1 MALNLL
7 RNSRLFV
14 STVSTGTGLT
24 KANTWE
30 IPVLGDFSFSQS
42 NEVQDISVEEAGL
55 TPVRGSA
62 RFNTAVNPVEWSFT
76 SYLRPYKNYNSTA
89 ARSLD
94 RILWHGLVSNGA
106 VNWNASPF
114 ASTAS
119 EMKVDTTKSNTF
131 KFTDLYFYI
140 KADNVWYKI
149 TKAQVNQAEVSFD
162 ISTIGQVAW
171 SGMGTNLVTINTPT
185 FATGSTAVRE
195 YAMPTMS
202 GEAVSTT
209 ANTADWIVQRY
220 TTLNIINRDNCLD
233 TTTTFEVPITGG
245 TLTFNNN
252 VTFLTPEVLGV
263 VNVPIGSFAGSREI
277 SGSVSCYLRT
287 GGTWDA
293 GDLIKQLQDAINNT
307 TNGFIVTFNAGGNAA
322 PYVSFEA
329 GNAMLSI
336 PTTDVQDV
344 ISANIEFKFLA
355 YTDTPNIDPADIE
368 VGKTYVITTEGDT
381 NWELLGAPT
390 GATVGSWF
398 RATAAAAP
406 GTTGEA
412 TLRETDLTKANEL
425 EVTYVPSATS
435 ATLDAND
442 TD

>member
-14 STVSTGTGLT
+14 STVDNATGLT
-24 KANTWE
+24 KSNTWE

-42 NEVQDISVEEAGL
+42 NEVQDISVEEAGK

-76 SYLRPYKNYNSTA
+76 SYLRPYKNYNGTA

-94 RILWHGLVSNGA
+94 RILWHGLVSNEA
-106 VNWNASPF
+106 INWNADPF
-114 ASTAS
+114 TSDANS
-119 EMKVDTTKSNTF
+119 MKVDTTKSNTF
-131 KFTDLYFYI
+131 KFTDLNFYI
-140 KADNVWYKI
+140 KADNQWYHI
-149 TKAQVNQAEVSFD
+149 TKAQVNQAEISFD
-162 ISTIGQVAW
+162 ISTIGQIVW
-171 SGMGTNLVTINTPT
+171 SGMGTNLVSIDTPVFT
-185 FATGSTAVRE
+185 TGATAVRE
-195 YAMPTMS
+195 YALPTMS
-202 GEAVSTT
+202 GGAVSTT

-220 TTLNIINRDNCLD
+220 TTLSIINRDNCLD
-233 TTTTFEVPITGG
+233 NSTVFEVPITGG
-245 TLTFNNN
+245 SLTINNN

-277 SGSVSCYLRT
+277 SGTVNCYLRT
-287 GGTWDA
+287 GGSYDA
-293 GDLIKQLQDAINNT
+293 GDLIAQLQAAINNT
-307 TNGFIVTFNAGGNAA
+307 TNGFIVTFNAGGDTA

-355 YTDTPNIDPADIE
+355 YTDTPNLDADEIE
-368 VGKTYVITTEGDT
+368 IGKTYVITTVGDT
-381 NWELLGAPT
+381 VWTSIGAPA
-390 GATVGSWF
+390 GAQIGTWF
-398 RATAAAAP
+398 RSTAV
-406 GTTGEA
+406 GTGTGKV

-425 EVTYVPSATS
+425 EVTYVPSNAS
-435 ATLDAND
+435 QTLDQND